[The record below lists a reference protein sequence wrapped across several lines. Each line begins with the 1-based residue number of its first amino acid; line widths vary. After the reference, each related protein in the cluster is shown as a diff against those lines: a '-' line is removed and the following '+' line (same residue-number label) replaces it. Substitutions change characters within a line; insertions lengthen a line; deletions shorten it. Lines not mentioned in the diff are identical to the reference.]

1 MLKTQLASRPAVVGV
16 YHYLEIEAVAEGT
29 EFAQRIDA
37 LCNEQDAS
45 QPEIR
50 CHICGAMMALPQ
62 GSIKAYLQTHLTELG
77 GESAFVELLFRHRGP
92 KPASPP
98 AGINILSRE

>member
-1 MLKTQLASRPAVVGV
+1 MLKTQLASRPTGVGV
-16 YHYLEIEAVAEGT
+16 HHSLEIEAVAEGT
-29 EFAQRIDA
+29 EYALRIDA

-45 QPEIR
+45 QPEIQ
-50 CHICGAMMALPQ
+50 CHICGAMMILPQ
-62 GSIKAYLQTHLTELG
+62 GGIKAYLQTHLTELG
-77 GESAFVELLFRHRGP
+77 GESAFVGLLYRHRGP